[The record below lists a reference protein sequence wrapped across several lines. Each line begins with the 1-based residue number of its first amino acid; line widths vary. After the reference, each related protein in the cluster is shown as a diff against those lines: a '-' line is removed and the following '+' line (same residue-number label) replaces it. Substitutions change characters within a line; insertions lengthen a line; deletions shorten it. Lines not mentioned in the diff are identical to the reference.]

1 MCLGTS
7 VNKEK
12 IGNLM
17 VYILKH
23 QGIVFHT
30 QLIKL
35 LYLID
40 ETAVKDDGIPV
51 TWLDYKAWQF
61 GPVAPETYYIK
72 YRQSVFDSFV
82 SLYENNIGENKLL
95 LFPKVDFDDSEFSDY
110 EMDIIDNV
118 LKEYGTKSP
127 SQLVNVTHE
136 PGSLWDQTRLQ
147 YGIDFTKTK
156 KTDISLDFTKL
167 IKDDN
172 LKLMKYREAEEN
184 MYFSKELQQ
193 HYS

>member
-110 EMDIIDNV
+110 EMDIIDDV

-127 SQLVNVTHE
+127 SQLLNVTHE

-184 MYFSKELQQ
+184 MCFSKELQQ

>member
-110 EMDIIDNV
+110 EMDIIDDV

-184 MYFSKELQQ
+184 MCFSKELQK
-193 HYS
+193 HCS

>member
-110 EMDIIDNV
+110 EMDIIDDV

-184 MYFSKELQQ
+184 MCLSKELQK
-193 HYS
+193 HCS

>member
-110 EMDIIDNV
+110 EMDIIDDV

-184 MYFSKELQQ
+184 MCFNVS
-193 HYS
+193 SI

>member
-1 MCLGTS
+1 
-7 VNKEK
+7 
-12 IGNLM
+12 M

-40 ETAVKDDGIPV
+40 ETAIKANGIPI

-72 YRQSVFDSFV
+72 YKKSVFDSFI

-95 LFPKVDFDDSEFSDY
+95 LFPKVDFDDRLIRQILRD
-110 EMDIIDNV
+110 DGVD
-118 LKEYGTKSP
+118 TT
-127 SQLVNVTHE
+127 LVKLFTMRYIPNVTTKDRIIYKGKEFEIYSVQNINEQNRFIRLWGREIE
-136 PGSLWDQTRLQ
+136 PTS
-147 YGIDFTKTK
+147 
-156 KTDISLDFTKL
+156 
-167 IKDDN
+167 
-172 LKLMKYREAEEN
+172 
-184 MYFSKELQQ
+184 
-193 HYS
+193 

>member
-40 ETAVKDDGIPV
+40 ETAIKANGIPI

-61 GPVAPETYYIK
+61 VPVAPETYYIK
-72 YRQSVFDSFV
+72 YKKSVFDSFI

-110 EMDIIDNV
+110 EMDLIDEV

-136 PGSLWDQTRLQ
+136 KGSLWDLTRIQ
-147 YGIDFTKTK
+147 YGIDFTKTT
-156 KTDISLDFTKL
+156 KTDISLDFTRL
-167 IKDDN
+167 IENDK

-184 MYFSKELQQ
+184 MYFSKELQK

>member
-1 MCLGTS
+1 MCIGVS

-40 ETAVKDDGIPV
+40 ETAIKDDGIPI

-72 YRQSVFDSFV
+72 YKESVFDSFI
-82 SLYENNIGENKLL
+82 SLYKNDIGENKLL

-110 EMDIIDNV
+110 EIDIIDSV
-118 LKEYGTKSP
+118 LKEYQSKSP
-127 SQLVNVTHE
+127 SQLVDITHE
-136 PGSLWDQTRLQ
+136 PGSLWDLTRIQ
-147 YGIDFTKTK
+147 YGIDFTKRKT
-156 KTDISLDFTKL
+156 TDISLDFTKL
-167 IKDDN
+167 IENDK

-184 MYFSKELQQ
+184 MYFCKELQK
-193 HYS
+193 HS

>member
-95 LFPKVDFDDSEFSDY
+95 LFPKIDFDDSEFSDY
-110 EMDIIDNV
+110 EMDIIDDV

-184 MYFSKELQQ
+184 MCFSKELQK
-193 HYS
+193 HCS

>member
-110 EMDIIDNV
+110 EMDIIDDV

-184 MYFSKELQQ
+184 MCFSKELQQ
-193 HYS
+193 HCS

>member
-110 EMDIIDNV
+110 EMDIIDDV

-167 IKDDN
+167 IKEDN

-184 MYFSKELQQ
+184 MCFSKELQQ
-193 HYS
+193 HCS

>member
-1 MCLGTS
+1 M
-7 VNKEK
+7 
-12 IGNLM
+12 M

-40 ETAVKDDGIPV
+40 ETAIKDDGIPV

-110 EMDIIDNV
+110 EMDIIDDV

-184 MYFSKELQQ
+184 MCFSKELQQ

>member
-1 MCLGTS
+1 MCIGIS

-40 ETAVKDDGIPV
+40 ETAIKDDGIPV

-72 YRQSVFDSFV
+72 YKKSVFDSFI
-82 SLYENNIGENKLL
+82 SLCKNDIGENKLL

-110 EMDIIDNV
+110 EIDIIDSV
-118 LKEYGTKSP
+118 LKEYQSKSP
-127 SQLVNVTHE
+127 SQLVDITHE
-136 PGSLWDQTRLQ
+136 PGSLWDLTRIQ
-147 YGIDFTKTK
+147 YGIDFTNRT

-167 IKDDN
+167 IENDK

-184 MYFSKELQQ
+184 MFFCEELQK
-193 HYS
+193 HS